1 MEDTGKI
8 KKTLTITIVD
18 ENGSKQFTMAKV
30 MQKIVMYG
38 SVMLCMVIALGY
50 FAMSSFIEQLDEI
63 NTAKQESYQA
73 FQDMYQQNAFLQD
86 DIQSKTEELQAMR
99 DRVADLEKMV
109 NFNSFHNDKTQISH
123 IDLQALPDTQKA
135 TILQIIPNG
144 NPLAMFEMKQKTT
157 RNARDRGLIDMQYA
171 AIQTHSTNTGY
182 DYYTS
187 KSEPV
192 YATADGLVE
201 STRGGNQKYGYGNI
215 VRLSHVLGFSSAY
228 TNLDRIAVKVG
239 DFVSRGDII
248 GYTTSSPGKNH
259 ISLYYEVRFLSQGL
273 DTLSFIDW
281 DTQNFQSIFN
291 VERNA
296 NIDVSSLMWALN
308 DIAKLNDMSS
318 HFAFGD
324 KANLQQEEMG
334 NIKEVLDFKKTH
346 HFDNVQDFLTTQ
358 GYDVVSRKYAQA
370 KQGDM

>member
-8 KKTLTITIVD
+8 KQTLTITIVD

-30 MQKIVMYG
+30 MQKVVMYG
-38 SVMLCMVIALGY
+38 GVILCVVIVLGY
-50 FAMSSFIEQLDEI
+50 FAMSSFIEQLDDI

-109 NFNSFHNDKTQISH
+109 NFNSFNNDKTNISH

-144 NPLAMFEMKQKTT
+144 NPLTMFEMKHKTK
-157 RNARDRGLIDMQYA
+157 RNARDYGLIDMQYA
-171 AIQTHSTNTGY
+171 AIQTHGGNTGY

-201 STRGGNQKYGYGNI
+201 STRDGNQRYGYGNI

-248 GYTTSSPGKNH
+248 GYTTSSSGKNH
-259 ISLYYEVRFLSQGL
+259 TSLYYEVRFLSQGL

-291 VERNA
+291 VEKNA
-296 NIDVSSLMWALN
+296 NIDMHSLMRVLN

-318 HFAFGD
+318 HFALDEG
-324 KANLQQEEMG
+324 NSQQKERLSITKESLNSKVTRNPNNMQDSVS
-334 NIKEVLDFKKTH
+334 NITS
-346 HFDNVQDFLTTQ
+346 Q
-358 GYDVVSRKYAQA
+358 RYAEA
-370 KQGDM
+370 KQGGM